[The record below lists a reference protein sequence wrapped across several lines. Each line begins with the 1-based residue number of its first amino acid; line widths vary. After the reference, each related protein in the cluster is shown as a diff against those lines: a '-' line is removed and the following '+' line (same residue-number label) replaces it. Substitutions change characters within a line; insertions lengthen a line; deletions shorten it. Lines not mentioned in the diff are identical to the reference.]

1 MRAFPCAVCGLQL
14 TFESH
19 TCVRCG
25 SAQGFRWPDRRL
37 LAPVQS
43 RCANVELAACNWLPA
58 RDGQLC
64 FSCALTRTRPAD
76 SDVGALAAFARA
88 EGAKRWL
95 LVELGEL
102 ALPLPA
108 GLKFD
113 LLSSEHAPVMT
124 GHADGLITLD
134 LAEADDARRVAARE
148 EMGEPY
154 RTLLGHMRHEVGHAY
169 FPLLSS
175 RRSTACARCSGT
187 SARTTR
193 RRWTATTQT
202 GPPDDWAAS
211 YVSAY
216 ATTHPSEDWAETFAH
231 VLHIRDSLQTAAE
244 HGVRVG
250 DTNPRMTVTADLRTL
265 LGDWLA
271 LSYALNA
278 INRSMGQDD
287 LYPFTL
293 PDPVVDKLALIDE
306 LIRQTAS

>member
-175 RRSTACARCSGT
+175 RALDRVRALFGDEREDYQAALDRHYSTARRTTGPRRT
-187 SARTTR
+187 SAPTPRRTRPRTGPRRSRTCSTSATPCR
-193 RRWTATTQT
+193 RR
-202 GPPDDWAAS
+202 
-211 YVSAY
+211 
-216 ATTHPSEDWAETFAH
+216 PS
-231 VLHIRDSLQTAAE
+231 
-244 HGVRVG
+244 
-250 DTNPRMTVTADLRTL
+250 
-265 LGDWLA
+265 
-271 LSYALNA
+271 
-278 INRSMGQDD
+278 
-287 LYPFTL
+287 
-293 PDPVVDKLALIDE
+293 
-306 LIRQTAS
+306 TASASATRTRG